1 MSGYTARLHVGGD
14 DVLSLDLVQKRPG
27 RSRCRT
33 GQDPPGDLRVG
44 WVVNAEMAGTG
55 QQRMLPR
62 RVLLLPPLTLGVL
75 LGVLFQGSRA
85 PHVGNGWGQGSEIGA
100 RQHRGP

>member
-14 DVLSLDLVQKRPG
+14 DVLPLDLVQKRPG

-44 WVVNAEMAGTG
+44 WIVNAEMAGTG
-55 QQRMLPR
+55 HQRMLPR
-62 RVLLLPPLTLGVL
+62 RGREKPPLPRGDFFEVL
-75 LGVLFQGSRA
+75 RRIVDA
-85 PHVGNGWGQGSEIGA
+85 PHWGTDAGG
-100 RQHRGP
+100 RGESV